1 MSGQIPRPFAS
12 IALVATLL
20 ISGVGVTAPPTTA
33 GADDCLTAPNSP
45 APQGSHWYY
54 RSNRATKRKC
64 WYVRAPD
71 QPAQQA
77 AAPTTMGHA
86 TSLHSPPRPT
96 PVAAGA
102 PMSLSPG
109 DPAAPPPHVK
119 ILAVKPMSAQA
130 ITATPDKLV
139 QRGAQEGNT
148 APSIPEVPAAQ
159 ASTSSQTSAQAA
171 GPAPAAPVAWPDAPP
186 AVATVKPQELIA
198 VPTDAPAASV
208 SDDAEKTARRGE
220 PTNNAGMPMI
230 IFPGLALGLAAVGI
244 LSLVVRKIAA
254 ARRARIINNHPEPDK
269 VDDQSQQERRDDKDQ
284 HERRDDPDHERQE
297 YHSLISAVS
306 DYTPLPAEDGAFETI
321 PEISKR
327 EDKLAQL
334 RQDLDRMLQSPASPH
349 EEPLRGRTAA

>member
-1 MSGQIPRPFAS
+1 MSGQIARPFAS

-20 ISGVGVTAPPTTA
+20 ISGLGVAAAPTTA
-33 GADDCLTAPNSP
+33 RADDCLIAPNSS

-54 RSNRATKRKC
+54 RSDRATKRKC
-64 WYVRAPD
+64 WHVRAPD

-77 AAPTTMGHA
+77 AAPTTTGPA
-86 TSLHSPPRPT
+86 TPLHSTPAPSGPT
-96 PVAAGA
+96 PVAADA

-109 DPAAPPPHVK
+109 DTATPPPHVK
-119 ILAVKPMSAQA
+119 ILAVKPLAAQA
-130 ITATPDKLV
+130 ITAKTDK
-139 QRGAQEGNT
+139 QRSAQEGNT
-148 APSIPEVPAAQ
+148 APSIPEAPAPQ
-159 ASTSSQTSAQAA
+159 ASTSSQTGAQAA
-171 GPAPAAPVAWPDAPP
+171 GPAPASAAAWPDATP
-186 AVATVKPQELIA
+186 AVAMVKAQEPIA
-198 VPTDAPAASV
+198 VATDAPAASV

-254 ARRARIINNHPEPDK
+254 ARRARIIINHPEPDR
-269 VDDQSQQERRDDKDQ
+269 VDDQAQ

-306 DYTPLPAEDGAFETI
+306 DYTPFPAEDSAFETI
-321 PEISKR
+321 PKISKR
-327 EDKLAQL
+327 EDKLAEL

-349 EEPLRGRTAA
+349 EAAA

>member
-1 MSGQIPRPFAS
+1 
-12 IALVATLL
+12 
-20 ISGVGVTAPPTTA
+20 
-33 GADDCLTAPNSP
+33 
-45 APQGSHWYY
+45 
-54 RSNRATKRKC
+54 
-64 WYVRAPD
+64 
-71 QPAQQA
+71 
-77 AAPTTMGHA
+77 
-86 TSLHSPPRPT
+86 
-96 PVAAGA
+96 
-102 PMSLSPG
+102 MSLSPG
-109 DPAAPPPHVK
+109 DTATPPPHVK

-130 ITATPDKLV
+130 ITAKTDKLV
-139 QRGAQEGNT
+139 QRSAQEGNT
-148 APSIPEVPAAQ
+148 APSIPEVPAPQ
-159 ASTSSQTSAQAA
+159 ASTSSQTGAQAA
-171 GPAPAAPVAWPDAPP
+171 GPAPASPAAWPDAPP
-186 AVATVKPQELIA
+186 AVATVKAQEPTA
-198 VPTDAPAASV
+198 VATDAPAASV

-254 ARRARIINNHPEPDK
+254 ARRARIIINHPEPDR
-269 VDDQSQQERRDDKDQ
+269 VDDQDQHERRDDQDQ